1 MHENTVRRRL
11 GEGGSAIG
19 TFLSI
24 DSTFSAELLAQAGF
38 DWLLVDME
46 HGPFDLIVTGQMLQA
61 IRTTRTIPLA
71 RVPWNDL
78 ILIQQ
83 TLDLGAYGL
92 IVPMVNSATEAED
105 VVRAA
110 RYAPHGDRSRGG
122 TRAQLA
128 FGTDAITYGRR
139 ADDEILL
146 LVQIET
152 LEAVDAADA
161 IMAVPGVDGFFLG
174 PNDLSTS
181 MGVWPPKL
189 HDPEPAF
196 AAAIEHTLR
205 AAVRHGKVPGI
216 MVPDV
221 AMANRYLAQG
231 FTFVSL
237 GSDAR
242 MLDAAAKSH
251 VAGIV
256 RPAQT
261 APAATV

>member
-1 MHENTVRRRL
+1 MRDNWVKRRL
-11 GEGGSAIG
+11 QEGGTALG

-24 DSTFSAELLAQAGF
+24 DSTFSAELLAHTGF

-46 HGPFDLIVTGQMLQA
+46 HGPFDLIAAGQMMQA
-61 IRTTRTIPLA
+61 IRTTPTIPLA
-71 RVPWNDL
+71 RVGWNDL

-92 IVPMVNSATEAED
+92 VVPMVNSAREAAD
-105 VVRAA
+105 VVYAA
-110 RYAPHGDRSRGG
+110 RYPPVGERSRGG

-128 FGTDAITYGRR
+128 FDTDAITYGRQ
-139 ADDEILL
+139 ADDEMLL

-152 LEAVDAADA
+152 LQAVEAAEE
-161 IMAVPGVDGFFLG
+161 ILSVPGVDGFFLG

-181 MGVWPPKL
+181 MHVWPPKL

-196 AAAIEHTLR
+196 AAAIDRTLQ
-205 AAVRHGKVPGI
+205 AALRLGKIPGI

-221 AMANRYLAQG
+221 AMANRYIAQG

-242 MLDAAAKSH
+242 ILEAAARSH
-251 VAGIV
+251 LAAITRTG
-256 RPAQT
+256 T
-261 APAATV
+261 AARS